1 MSGSGEKIIEN
12 RCRQNNDHRLTKN
25 ESGSHALIVKFST
38 DFPEELEHYVGRD
51 VWIDF
56 ITELNQIYAEAE
68 NLTTI
73 AYLENILGLMTC
85 HLSRLCF
92 KSLWSRKLEEAQTLL
107 YEANRQSFVA
117 KGVCVCNPLE
127 KGFRVIEKR
136 MSPQNKWFY
145 SQGMTNGTEEKT
157 MLRDGEGPG
166 EEKKRVGGSLK
177 DVAMIDE
184 MEDRLEDAGL
194 VKAPDGG
201 YGWVVVF
208 ASFCTNAI
216 VDGVVFTVSASLV
229 PRWEKFF
236 QNDGVTAVT
245 SLLAGFYL
253 LSGPLA
259 SALANNFGCNIV
271 AISGSLVAAVGFLIS
286 ALLPAL
292 PILYLSFGII
302 GGVGFGLIFLPAI
315 VIVGQYFSERRAM
328 ATGIAVCGSGI
339 GTALFGKLT
348 PFLLDWFTDLADEG
362 EAWRL
367 FLLFLSATSLLCAFF
382 GYFFK
387 PLKPSKS
394 QLEQVV
400 RITAEL
406 MGMDENERAA
416 IITSNE
422 KLSMALPQKRDS
434 VEAVQ
439 LPFVTQGVEIERFD
453 KPSHQNGALARKRR
467 NTFSNRPFL
476 STLELLASR
485 QAIDKPSA
493 SNSNLAL
500 EVGKAGITD
509 LNRPLSRMDIFY
521 IGSTTNLASRLQ
533 RREATIASTNAEEGR
548 ASVTSATDAS
558 TARTAGGGLS
568 SKWTRGIIA
577 SIRPM
582 LDLSLLQSPTFVVLA
597 LTGFLTLF
605 CFFVPFAFIGAL
617 ADERIDAASAVQQQH
632 FQPTEG
638 TDSEEVKGNGG
649 GQDDGSS
656 QLLLVLLGLFNVLGR
671 VFCGFI
677 SDHPK
682 VVSVF
687 FFSLKMLFWV
697 DPLMLSNMSL
707 IVGGI
712 ATAIAPFLTSLWMFA
727 LYCLPFAFGAASF
740 AALRSIICVELLG
753 IDRLTSAF
761 GMLMLF
767 MGVAALLGPPF
778 AKILKNW
785 SGDYGL
791 AFHIMGL
798 LMALSGLL
806 GMPLRRINEWER
818 AKERKEQ
825 IGGEDEAEMEE
836 PTDQQQK

>member
-1 MSGSGEKIIEN
+1 MSS
-12 RCRQNNDHRLTKN
+12 
-25 ESGSHALIVKFST
+25 
-38 DFPEELEHYVGRD
+38 
-51 VWIDF
+51 
-56 ITELNQIYAEAE
+56 
-68 NLTTI
+68 
-73 AYLENILGLMTC
+73 
-85 HLSRLCF
+85 
-92 KSLWSRKLEEAQTLL
+92 
-107 YEANRQSFVA
+107 
-117 KGVCVCNPLE
+117 
-127 KGFRVIEKR
+127 
-136 MSPQNKWFY
+136 QNKWFY
-145 SQGMTNGTEEKT
+145 SQGMTNGTEEKR
-157 MLRDGEGPG
+157 MLRDGEGPV

-348 PFLLDWFTDLADEG
+348 PFLLDWFTELADEG

-548 ASVTSATDAS
+548 ASVTSATGEGAVPVRSTLYLSCAGLAGAS

-617 ADERIDAASAVQQQH
+617 ADERIGAASAVQQQH
-632 FQPTEG
+632 SQVTEG
-638 TDSEEVKGNGG
+638 TDSEEVKANGG

-671 VFCGFI
+671 VFCG
-677 SDHPK
+677 
-682 VVSVF
+682 
-687 FFSLKMLFWV
+687 
-697 DPLMLSNMSL
+697 
-707 IVGGI
+707 
-712 ATAIAPFLTSLWMFA
+712 LWMFA

-806 GMPLRRINEWER
+806 GVPLRRINEWER
-818 AKERKEQ
+818 AKERKGQ
-825 IGGEDEAEMEE
+825 SGGEDEAEMEE
-836 PTDQQQK
+836 PTDQQQ